1 MITHD
6 LVQGSPEWDE
16 FRLNHYGASEA
27 SAMLGLSPKVKRSEL
42 LHMKWTGNAKEFSKF
57 VQEKILDKGHEV
69 EAMAR
74 PLVEEEIGEDLF
86 PVTCSEGLLSASCD
100 GLTMGEDI
108 AFEHKLWNEELAAA
122 VRNCELPDEYMPQCQ
137 QIMMVTGCKKV
148 VFTVSDGTSD
158 KMVYMAVPPSQ
169 QWFERI
175 RAGWAQFEKDLETYT
190 PPDVKAESVGRTPE
204 SLPSLRIEVTGQVTA
219 SNLAAFKEHALEVFA
234 GINRDLKTDQD
245 FADAEKTVKW
255 CGDVEDRL
263 KAAKAHALSQT
274 ETIDVLFK
282 AIDDITA
289 EARNT
294 RLELDKLVKARKE
307 QVRTDIFNEGV
318 NALRDHIAHLNTR
331 LGKPYMP
338 TVPADFAGAMRG
350 KKSVSSL
357 RDAVSTT
364 LATAK
369 IEANAIADQIDINL
383 KALREQAKDY
393 TFLFSDTSQLVLKAA
408 DDCQAVITARIS
420 DHKQAEEKRLA
431 AERER
436 IAEEERVKA
445 EAAVVKAEQAIV
457 NAQPAAVATPAP
469 VAAVAKPEPIKQAA
483 PAPTVATPPTLRL
496 GQICDRVGFTVN
508 AEFLAGLGFT
518 ATIEKG
524 SKLYHEEDFG
534 GICQAITNHLVAV
547 AAQHHFAIAA

>member
-6 LVQGSPEWDE
+6 LVQGSQEWDE
-16 FRLNHYGASEA
+16 FRLNHFGASEA
-27 SAMLGLSPKVKRSEL
+27 AAMLGLSPKVKRSEL

-57 VQEKILDKGHEV
+57 VQERILDKGHEV
-69 EAMAR
+69 EAAAR
-74 PLVEEEIGEDLF
+74 PHVESLLGEDLF
-86 PVTCSEGLLSASCD
+86 PVTCSEGILSASCD

-108 AFEHKLWNEELAAA
+108 AFEHKLWNEELGDS
-122 VRNCELPDEYMPQCQ
+122 VTRGIVPDEYMPQCQ
-137 QIMMVTGCKKV
+137 QIMMVTGCTKV
-148 VFTVSDGTSD
+148 FFVVSDGTPD
-158 KMVYMAVPPSQ
+158 KCALTAVEPSPD
-169 QWFERI
+169 WFERI
-175 RAGWAQFEKDLETYT
+175 RTGWEQFEKDLETYT

-204 SLPSLRIEVTGQVTA
+204 SLPSLRIEVTGMVTA
-219 SNLAAFKEHALEVFA
+219 SNLAQFKEHALEVFA

-274 ETIDVLFK
+274 ESIDVLFK

-307 QVRTDIFNEGV
+307 QVRTDIYNEGV
-318 NALRDHIAHLNTR
+318 NALRDHIAHLNDR

-338 TVPADFAGAMRG
+338 TVQADFAGAMRG
-350 KKSVSSL
+350 KKTVTSL

-369 IEANAIADQIDINL
+369 IEANATADKIEINL
-383 KALREQAKDY
+383 KALRDQAKDY
-393 TFLFSDTSQLVLKAA
+393 AFLFSDTAQLVLKAA

-420 DHKQAEEKRLA
+420 EHKQAEEKRLA

-445 EAAVVKAEQAIV
+445 EAKAAA
-457 NAQPAAVATPAP
+457 AQPEPVATPVP
-469 VAAVAKPEPIKQAA
+469 VSAAVKSEPVKQ
-483 PAPTVATPPTLRL
+483 PTQATAIATPPTLRL
-496 GQICDRVGFTVN
+496 GQICERLGFTVN

-524 SKLYHEEDFG
+524 AKLYHEDDFG
-534 GICQAITNHLVAV
+534 SICLAISKHISAV
-547 AAQHHFAIAA
+547 ASEFRFEIAA

>member
-6 LVQGSPEWDE
+6 LVQGSPKWDE
-16 FRLNHYGASEA
+16 FRLNHFGASEA
-27 SAMLGLSPKVKRSEL
+27 AAMLGLSPKMTRTEL
-42 LHMKWTGNAKEFSKF
+42 LHMKHTGNAKEFSDF
-57 VQEKILDKGHEV
+57 VQKHILDKGHEV

-74 PLVEEEIGEDLF
+74 PLVEAMIGEDLY
-86 PVTCSEGLLSASCD
+86 PVTCSEGDLSASCD

-108 AFEHKLWNEELAAA
+108 AFEHKQWNADLATA
-122 VRNCELPDEYMPQCQ
+122 VSRGELPDEYMPQCQ
-137 QIMMVTGCKKV
+137 QIMMVTGAAKV
-148 VFTVSDGTSD
+148 IFVCSNGTPD
-158 KMVYMAVPPSQ
+158 KFISMEVLPDPD
-169 QWFERI
+169 WFMRI
-175 RAGWAQFEKDLETYT
+175 ASGWTQLKGDLNSYV

-204 SLPSLRIEVTGQVTA
+204 SLPSLRIEVTGMVTA
-219 SNLAAFKEHALEVFA
+219 SNLAQFKEHALEVFA

-274 ETIDVLFK
+274 ESIDVLFK

-307 QVRTDIFNEGV
+307 QVRTDIYNEGV

-338 TVPADFAGAMRG
+338 SITADFAGAMRG
-350 KKSVSSL
+350 KKTVASL

-369 IEANAIADQIDINL
+369 IEANAIADKIEINL
-383 KALREQAKDY
+383 RALRVQAKDY
-393 TFLFSDTSQLVLKAA
+393 AFLFSDTSLLVMKAA

-420 DHKQAEEKRLA
+420 EHKQAEEKRLA

-445 EAAVVKAEQAIV
+445 EANAVKTEQAIV
-457 NAQPAAVATPAP
+457 YTQP
-469 VAAVAKPEPIKQAA
+469 VAAVTKAEPAKQ
-483 PAPTVATPPTLRL
+483 PAHVPTVATPPTLRL
-496 GQICDRVGFTVN
+496 GQICERLGFTVN

-524 SKLYHEEDFG
+524 AKLYHEEDFG
-534 GICQAITNHLVAV
+534 GICLAISNHIAAV
-547 AAQHHFAIAA
+547 AREYRFEIAA

>member
-16 FRLNHYGASEA
+16 FRLNHYGSSEA

-57 VQEKILDKGHEV
+57 VQERILDKGHEV
-69 EAMAR
+69 EAAAR
-74 PLVEEEIGEDLF
+74 PHIESLLGEDLF
-86 PVTCSEGLLSASCD
+86 PVTCSEGILSASCD

-108 AFEHKLWNEELAAA
+108 AFEHKLWNEELGDS
-122 VRNCELPDEYMPQCQ
+122 VTRGIVPDEYMPQCQ
-137 QIMMVTGCKKV
+137 QIMMVTGCRKV
-148 VFTVSDGTSD
+148 FFVVSDGTPD
-158 KMVYMAVPPSQ
+158 KCALTAVEPSPD
-169 QWFERI
+169 WFERI
-175 RAGWAQFEKDLETYT
+175 SAGWEQFEKDLETYT

-204 SLPSLRIEVTGQVTA
+204 SLPSLRIEVTGMVTA
-219 SNLAAFKEHALEVFA
+219 SNLAQFKEHALEVFA

-274 ETIDVLFK
+274 ESIDVLFK

-307 QVRTDIFNEGV
+307 QVRTDIYNEGV
-318 NALRDHIAHLNTR
+318 NALRDHIAHLNDR

-338 TVPADFAGAMRG
+338 SFHADFAGAMRG
-350 KKSVSSL
+350 KKTVASL

-369 IEANAIADQIDINL
+369 IEANAIADKIEINL

-393 TFLFSDTSQLVLKAA
+393 AFLFSDTSLLVMKAA

-420 DHKQAEEKRLA
+420 EHKQAEEKRLA

-445 EAAVVKAEQAIV
+445 EANAVKTAEASV
-457 NAQPAAVATPAP
+457 NAQPATVAAPVPVATAVKSEPVKQPAH
-469 VAAVAKPEPIKQAA
+469 V
-483 PAPTVATPPTLRL
+483 PTVATPPTLRL
-496 GQICDRVGFTVN
+496 GQICERLGFTVN

-524 SKLYHEEDFG
+524 AKLYHEEDFG
-534 GICQAITNHLVAV
+534 SICLAISNHISAV
-547 AAQHHFAIAA
+547 ARDFRFEIAA

>member
-16 FRLNHYGASEA
+16 FRLNHFGASEA
-27 SAMLGLSPKVKRSEL
+27 AAMLGLSPKVKRSEL

-57 VQEKILDKGHEV
+57 VQERILDKGHEV
-69 EAMAR
+69 EALAR
-74 PLVEEEIGEDLF
+74 PLVETMIGEDLF
-86 PVTCSEGLLSASCD
+86 PVTCSAGLLSASCD
-100 GLTMGEDI
+100 GLTMGEDV
-108 AFEHKLWNEELAAA
+108 AFEHKQWNEELAAA
-122 VRNCELPDEYMPQCQ
+122 VENGNLPDEFMPQPQ
-137 QIMMVTGCKKV
+137 QIMMVTGCEKV
-148 VFTVSDGTSD
+148 LFVVSDGTEEKRVCMWVERS
-158 KMVYMAVPPSQ
+158 PE
-169 QWFERI
+169 WFERI
-175 RAGWAQFEKDLETYT
+175 DAGWQQFAKDLATYT

-204 SLPSLRIEVTGQVTA
+204 SLPSLRIEVTGMVTA
-219 SNLAAFKEHALEVFA
+219 SNLAQFKEHALEVFA

-274 ETIDVLFK
+274 ESIDVLFK

-307 QVRTDIFNEGV
+307 QVRTDIYNEGV

-338 TVPADFAGAMRG
+338 NITADFAGAMRG
-350 KKSVSSL
+350 KKTVASL

-369 IEANAIADQIDINL
+369 IEANAIADKIEINL
-383 KALREQAKDY
+383 KALREQAMDY
-393 TFLFSDTSQLVLKAA
+393 AFLFSDTSLLVMKAA
-408 DDCQAVITARIS
+408 DDLQAVITARIS
-420 DHKQAEEKRLA
+420 EHKERVAEDERKKEAAKAEVPA
-431 AERER
+431 AES
-436 IAEEERVKA
+436 APV
-445 EAAVVKAEQAIV
+445 
-457 NAQPAAVATPAP
+457 P
-469 VAAVAKPEPIKQAA
+469 VAAAVKSEPVKQ
-483 PAPTVATPPTLRL
+483 PAHVPTVATPPTLRL
-496 GQICDRVGFTVN
+496 GQICERVGFTVN

-524 SKLYHEEDFG
+524 AKLYHEEDFG
-534 GICQAITNHLVAV
+534 GICLAISNHIAVVAREYR
-547 AAQHHFAIAA
+547 FEIAA

>member
-6 LVQGSPEWDE
+6 LVQGSPEWEE
-16 FRLNHYGASEA
+16 FRLNHFGASEA
-27 SAMLGLSPKVKRSEL
+27 AAMLGLSPKVKRSEL
-42 LHMKWTGNAKEFSKF
+42 LHMKWTGNAKEFSRF
-57 VQEKILDKGHEV
+57 VQERILDKGHEV
-69 EAMAR
+69 EALAR
-74 PLVEEEIGEDLF
+74 PNIESLLGEDLY
-86 PVTCSEGLLSASCD
+86 PVTCSEGILSASCD

-108 AFEHKLWNEELAAA
+108 AFEHKLWNEELADS
-122 VRNCELPDEYMPQCQ
+122 VTRGIVPDEYMPQCQ

-148 VFTVSDGTSD
+148 FFVVSDGTPD
-158 KMVYMAVPPSQ
+158 KSTLTAVEPSHE
-169 QWFERI
+169 WFQRI
-175 RAGWAQFEKDLETYT
+175 EAGWAQFQKDLDAYV

-204 SLPSLRIEVTGQVTA
+204 SLPSLCIEVTGQVTA
-219 SNLAAFKEHALEVFA
+219 SNLAQFKEHALEVFA

-274 ETIDVLFK
+274 ESIDVLFK

-307 QVRTDIFNEGV
+307 QVRTDIYNEGV

-338 TVPADFAGAMRG
+338 NITADFAGAMRG
-350 KKSVSSL
+350 KKTVASL

-369 IEANAIADQIDINL
+369 IEANAIADKIEINL
-383 KALREQAKDY
+383 KALREQAMDY
-393 TFLFSDTSQLVLKAA
+393 AFLFSDTSLLVMKAA

-420 DHKQAEEKRLA
+420 EHKQAEEKRLA

-445 EAAVVKAEQAIV
+445 EAAVVKAEQAAV
-457 NAQPAAVATPAP
+457 NVQAAAVA
-469 VAAVAKPEPIKQAA
+469 A
-483 PAPTVATPPTLRL
+483 PACVAEPKPVKQTAPPPTVVTPPTLRL
-496 GQICDRVGFTVN
+496 GQICERLGFTVN
-508 AEFLAGLGFT
+508 AEFLAGLGFA

-524 SKLYHEEDFG
+524 AKLYHEEDFG
-534 GICQAITNHLVAV
+534 SICLAISNHISAV
-547 AAQHHFAIAA
+547 ARDFRFEIAA

>member
-1 MITHD
+1 MKTHD

-16 FRLNHYGASEA
+16 FRLNHFGASEA
-27 SAMLGLSPKVKRSEL
+27 AAMLGLSPKVKRSEL

-57 VQEKILDKGHEV
+57 VQERILDKGHEV
-69 EAMAR
+69 EAAAR
-74 PLVEEEIGEDLF
+74 PHIESLLGEDLF
-86 PVTCSEGLLSASCD
+86 PVTCSEGILSASCD

-108 AFEHKLWNEELAAA
+108 AFEHKLWNEELADS
-122 VRNCELPDEYMPQCQ
+122 VTRGIVPDEYMPQCQ

-148 VFTVSDGTSD
+148 FFVVSDGTPD
-158 KMVYMAVPPSQ
+158 KSTLTAVEPSPD
-169 QWFERI
+169 WFERI
-175 RAGWAQFEKDLETYT
+175 RAGWEQFGKDLETYT

-204 SLPSLRIEVTGQVTA
+204 SLPSLRIEVTGMVTA
-219 SNLAAFKEHALEVFA
+219 SNLAQFKEHALEVFA

-274 ETIDVLFK
+274 ESIDVLFK

-289 EARNT
+289 EARFT

-307 QVRTDIFNEGV
+307 QVRTDIYNEGV
-318 NALRDHIAHLNTR
+318 NALRDHIAHLNDR

-338 TVPADFAGAMRG
+338 SFHADFAGAMRG
-350 KKSVSSL
+350 KKTVASL

-364 LATAK
+364 LAAAK
-369 IEANAIADQIDINL
+369 IETNSIADKIEINL

-393 TFLFSDTSQLVLKAA
+393 AFLFADTAQLVQKAA

-420 DHKQAEEKRLA
+420 EHKQAEEKRLA

-445 EAAVVKAEQAIV
+445 EANAVKAEQAIV
-457 NAQPAAVATPAP
+457 NAQPAAAAP
-469 VAAVAKPEPIKQAA
+469 TTVAKPEPVKQTVSAT
-483 PAPTVATPPTLRL
+483 TVATPPTLRL
-496 GQICDRVGFTVN
+496 GQICERLGFTVN
-508 AEFLAGLGFT
+508 AEFLSGLGFS

-524 SKLYHEEDFG
+524 AKLYQEEDFG
-534 GICQAITNHLVAV
+534 GICLAISKHISAV
-547 AAQHHFAIAA
+547 ASEFRFEIAA